1 MRIKINK
8 SELIPV
14 ENVEYIDN
22 SASKFVYRVGSL
34 PSSYLGLHLGTPF
47 KSMVWIGGE
56 VLQKVSHV
64 EDTIHF
70 QRSENYLDLKYFV

>member
-1 MRIKINK
+1 MDK
-8 SELIPV
+8 SELITI

-34 PSSYLGLHLGTPF
+34 PSSYLGLHLGTSF
-47 KSMVWIGGE
+47 KSMVRWSGGE

-70 QRSENYLDLKYFV
+70 QRRENYLDLKYFV